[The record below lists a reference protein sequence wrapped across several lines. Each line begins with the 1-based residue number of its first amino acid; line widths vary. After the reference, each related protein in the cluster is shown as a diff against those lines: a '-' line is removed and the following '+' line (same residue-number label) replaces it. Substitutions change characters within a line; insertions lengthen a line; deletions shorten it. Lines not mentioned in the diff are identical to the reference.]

1 MKRMINTLKKTC
13 TSHPLLTGCLGRA
26 REEKKERSLA
36 TKKKRARS
44 TATATGENVIKIDA
58 GSLRNYGYFGSGKL
72 QIGTLML
79 TPPLKYFGLTKSSH

>member
-1 MKRMINTLKKTC
+1 MYISPTAYGMSWQGKR
-13 TSHPLLTGCLGRA
+13 
-26 REEKKERSLA
+26 REKGKIFSN
-36 TKKKRARS
+36 KKKRARS

>member
-1 MKRMINTLKKTC
+1 MSWQGKRK
-13 TSHPLLTGCLGRA
+13 
-26 REEKKERSLA
+26 EKGKIFSN
-36 TKKKRARS
+36 KKKKKKKARS
-44 TATATGENVIKIDA
+44 TATATGENVIKINA